1 MKLFSVGISAYSDAA
16 IRSDWKKSGD
26 LLDGFLKGLS
36 GNETKTLKEKKKII
50 RRAMNSLTAATDD
63 RADPCQ
69 EGEEKEAID
78 NIMKIIINN
87 NKDNLSS
94 TFQAIL
100 DGSDKDAKNIKECVE
115 RQVMDH
121 AKKVSWFEKLPLK
134 EGETL
139 RARSWS
145 WPAWP
150 PALDVVFGTGGTGG
164 DDAFTISEE
173 FEALKDKYDEDAGA
187 QAEEQ
192 VLQKVKDFINAFK
205 KTIRERPNLKY
216 VLPFMKLK
224 KEFEDL
230 KEEIQNRKLLTKNS
244 KEVNAARERAQNE
257 IMSNRAEVKIKINK
271 GGARRRRTHK
281 KQKKKKRKSRK
292 R

>member
-1 MKLFSVGISAYSDAA
+1 MKLFSVGSCWTEKECLKN
-16 IRSDWKKSGD
+16 WKNSGD

-173 FEALKDKYDEDAGA
+173 FDKLKDEYDEDAGA
-187 QAEEQ
+187 QDNI
-192 VLQKVKDFINAFK
+192 LQKVKDFINAFK

-257 IMSNRAEVKIKINK
+257 IMSNRAKVKIKINK